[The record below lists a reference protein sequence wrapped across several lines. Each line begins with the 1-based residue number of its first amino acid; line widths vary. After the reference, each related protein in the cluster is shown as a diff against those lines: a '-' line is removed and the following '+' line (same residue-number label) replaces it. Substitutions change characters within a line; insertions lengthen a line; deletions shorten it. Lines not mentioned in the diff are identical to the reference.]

1 MLEKA
6 TGSQFCQLTEQ
17 PSEETKHLIWLTQN
31 GATALQSFI
40 LNFFQKYVFF
50 KIDVFIS

>member
-17 PSEETKHLIWLTQN
+17 PCEAKSLGL
-31 GATALQSFI
+31 ALNI
-40 LNFFQKYVFF
+40 AGV
-50 KIDVFIS
+50 